1 MSVQQMDG
9 PFSAQFSLPGLQAPD
24 SQKRRPKL
32 TRVFEARTITLQFKW
47 AIVLPFQSTY
57 LTY

>member
-32 TRVFEARTITLQFKW
+32 TRVFEARTITLNSSG
-47 AIVLPFQSTY
+47 P
-57 LTY
+57 